1 MRGRPGGQPR
11 GGQLKAEC
19 IRRQSRRRA
28 AAAQTRY
35 CPLLRCAAGPRSQ
48 LLLLAGKSRAMRAK
62 LYASCPNGRRSSGI
76 HRQPDQR
83 LTRFVVTSRPR
94 STSSRVCRGCFVAH
108 IHMWS
113 RQAAVILARRRSGH
127 PRDGAKL
134 GTATRLVL
142 ARRTCTFRSVVRS
155 KCASAA
161 TGELGGRPRRWSPL
175 IAVHGR
181 HWTSGRAARRDLV

>member
-1 MRGRPGGQPR
+1 MGFAKRLAILVFTGSCTGSSCRMAFVASLYPTPQVNCR
-11 GGQLKAEC
+11 SCAREA
-19 IRRQSRRRA
+19 RRA
-28 AAAQTRY
+28 APRRATEGRMHSTAIASTRS
-35 CPLLRCAAGPRSQ
+35 CCANAILAVTEIAAGPRSQ

-127 PRDGAKL
+127 PLDGGKLETRPGSLLFAK
-134 GTATRLVL
+134 ATH
-142 ARRTCTFRSVVRS
+142 SDPS
-155 KCASAA
+155 
-161 TGELGGRPRRWSPL
+161 
-175 IAVHGR
+175 
-181 HWTSGRAARRDLV
+181 

>member
-35 CPLLRCAAGPRSQ
+35 WPLLRCAAGPRSQ

-62 LYASCPNGRRSSGI
+62 VYASCPNGRRSSGI

-127 PRDGAKL
+127 PLDGGKL
-134 GTATRLVL
+134 GLRPGSLWL
-142 ARRTCTFRSVVRS
+142 AALALSIRCEIKVC
-155 KCASAA
+155 KC
-161 TGELGGRPRRWSPL
+161 GNR
-175 IAVHGR
+175 
-181 HWTSGRAARRDLV
+181 